1 MFHKYRAPGGEE
13 RSWTLKE
20 IVQGQPLHHP
30 SHPMFVHFPVAYYIA
45 VLVFDVM
52 TRISPNPG
60 LVFAATAL
68 IIGAFVASAF
78 AVTTGL
84 VDWSGMVRGSRK
96 RRWAT
101 THMVLQ
107 LTTFAFFAVSLILR
121 FPNRHDPRASA
132 TWIVLEAL
140 GVLVLLVGQWFGG
153 TLVYEMGMR
162 VRTSGAGEADRPA

>member
-1 MFHKYRAPGGEE
+1 MSDTHRTAGGER

-20 IVQGQPLHHP
+20 IVQGQPLRHP
-30 SHPMFVHFPVAYYIA
+30 SHPMFVHFPVAFYIA

-52 TRISPNPG
+52 TRISANAG
-60 LVFAATAL
+60 LVFAGTLL

-101 THMVLQ
+101 RHMLLQ
-107 LTTFAFFAVSLILR
+107 LTTFALFAVSLILR
-121 FPNRHDPRASA
+121 YPNRHDPQASIA
-132 TWIVLEAL
+132 WIVLEAL
-140 GVLVLLVGQWFGG
+140 GVLVLMVGQWFGG
-153 TLVYEMGMR
+153 ILVYEMGMR
-162 VRTSGAGEADRPA
+162 VRTSGAGEFDRSA